1 MQPNSEKTIT
11 ETEENADSKP
21 PGKGGSN
28 NRSRKF
34 LLIIFLFGIVVG
46 SFYSI
51 RWLHYYFTH
60 ASTDD
65 ARVKGNLISV
75 SPTVQGK
82 IRLLP
87 VQEGNR
93 VEKGQLIA
101 QLREEDYQAQV
112 DVASGDVKAIEAAL
126 NEAGADLIMAKE
138 KTEKEVQQATAVMHA
153 SQARLKEA
161 KAELLLAQL
170 NFNRTEKLYKSKSI
184 SASVMDQ
191 VASAIELAR
200 AKVVR
205 AEEEINENKA
215 KFKVAVANTGEVT
228 LKQKRMESAKG
239 KLEEAKAKLKAER
252 LKLAHT
258 TVTSPLEGV
267 VAKKI
272 ANVGEVV
279 KPGQPVCVIID
290 LNNIWVEANLEET
303 KIEHVRSGQL
313 VDLKVDAYPKTEFTG
328 KVVSIGAAAAS
339 EFSLIPESRS
349 AGNFT
354 KVTQRIPIRIE
365 VVDPA
370 EQLRPGMM
378 VVVGI
383 DIRDNNK

>member
-1 MQPNSEKTIT
+1 
-11 ETEENADSKP
+11 
-21 PGKGGSN
+21 
-28 NRSRKF
+28 
-34 LLIIFLFGIVVG
+34 
-46 SFYSI
+46 
-51 RWLHYYFTH
+51 
-60 ASTDD
+60 
-65 ARVKGNLISV
+65 
-75 SPTVQGK
+75 
-82 IRLLP
+82 
-87 VQEGNR
+87 
-93 VEKGQLIA
+93 
-101 QLREEDYQAQV
+101 
-112 DVASGDVKAIEAAL
+112 VASGDVKAIEAAL
-126 NEAGADLIMAKE
+126 NEASADLIMVKE
-138 KTEKEVQQATAVMHA
+138 KTEKEVHQATAVMHA

-170 NFNRTEKLYKSKSI
+170 NFNRTDKLYKSKSI
-184 SASVMDQ
+184 SASEMDK
-191 VASAIELAR
+191 VASVIELGR

-215 KFKVAVANTGEVT
+215 KLNVAVANTGEVT

-258 TVTSPLEGV
+258 TVTSPIDGV

-272 ANVGEVV
+272 ANIGEVI

-290 LNNIWVEANLEET
+290 LNNIWLEANLEET
-303 KIEHVRSGQL
+303 KVEHVRPGQL

-365 VVDPA
+365 VIDPA
-370 EQLRPGMM
+370 KQLRPGMM

-383 DIRDNNK
+383 DIRDNKQ

>member
-21 PGKGGSN
+21 LGKGGSN

-46 SFYSI
+46 SFYGI

-87 VQEGNR
+87 VQEGSR

-126 NEAGADLIMAKE
+126 NEAGADLIMSKE
-138 KTEKEVQQATAVMHA
+138 KTEKEVQQATAVLHA

-161 KAELLLAQL
+161 KAELLLAKL
-170 NFNRTEKLYKSKSI
+170 NFERTGKLYKSKSV
-184 SASVMDQ
+184 SASNVDK
-191 VASAIELAR
+191 VSSAFELAR

-205 AEEEINENKA
+205 AEEEINENRA
-215 KFKVAVANTGEVT
+215 KLKVAVANIGEVT
-228 LKQKRMESAKG
+228 LKQKRLESSKG
-239 KLEEAKAKLKAER
+239 KLEEAKANLEAKR

-303 KIEHVRSGQL
+303 KIEHVRPGQL
-313 VDLKVDAYPKTEFTG
+313 VDLKVDAYPNTEFAG

>member
-1 MQPNSEKTIT
+1 MQPNSEKTIN
-11 ETEENADSKP
+11 ETEKNAGSKP
-21 PGKGGSN
+21 PGKNWLN

-34 LLIIFLFGIVVG
+34 ILIIFLFGIVVG
-46 SFYSI
+46 SFYGI

-75 SPTVQGK
+75 SPMVQGK

-87 VQEGNR
+87 VQEGNH

-101 QLREEDYQAQV
+101 QLREEDYQARV

-126 NEAGADLIMAKE
+126 NEASADLIMVKE
-138 KTEKEVQQATAVMHA
+138 KTEKEVHQATAVMHA

-170 NFNRTEKLYKSKSI
+170 NFNRTDKLYKSKSI
-184 SASVMDQ
+184 SASEMDK
-191 VASAIELAR
+191 VASVIELGR

-215 KFKVAVANTGEVT
+215 KLNVAVANTGEVT

-239 KLEEAKAKLKAER
+239 KLEEAKAKLEAER

-258 TVTSPLEGV
+258 TVTSPIDGV

-272 ANVGEVV
+272 ANIGEVI

-290 LNNIWVEANLEET
+290 LNNIWLEANLEET
-303 KIEHVRSGQL
+303 KVEHVRPGQL
-313 VDLKVDAYPKTEFTG
+313 VDLKVDAYSKTEFAG
-328 KVVSIGAAAAS
+328 KVVSIGAATAS

-365 VVDPA
+365 VIDPA
-370 EQLRPGMM
+370 KQLRPGMM

-383 DIRDNNK
+383 DIRDNKQ

>member
-21 PGKGGSN
+21 LGKGGSN

-46 SFYSI
+46 SFYGI

-87 VQEGNR
+87 VQEGSR

-126 NEAGADLIMAKE
+126 NEARADLIMAKE
-138 KTEKEVQQATAVMHA
+138 KTEKEVQQAAAVLHA

-161 KAELLLAQL
+161 KAELLLAKL
-170 NFNRTEKLYKSKSI
+170 NFERTGKLYKSKSV
-184 SASVMDQ
+184 SASNVDK
-191 VASAIELAR
+191 VSSAFELAR

-205 AEEEINENKA
+205 AEEEINENRA
-215 KFKVAVANTGEVT
+215 KLKVAVANIGEVT
-228 LKQKRMESAKG
+228 LKQKRLESSKG
-239 KLEEAKAKLKAER
+239 KLEEAKANLEAKR

-303 KIEHVRSGQL
+303 KIEHVRPGQL
-313 VDLKVDAYPKTEFTG
+313 VDLKVDAYPNTEFAG

>member
-11 ETEENADSKP
+11 ETEKNVGSKP
-21 PGKGGSN
+21 PGKGWSN
-28 NRSRKF
+28 NSSRKF
-34 LLIIFLFGIVVG
+34 LLIIFLLGIVVG
-46 SFYSI
+46 SFYGI

-65 ARVKGNLISV
+65 ARVKGNLIAV

-87 VQEGNR
+87 VQEGDH

-101 QLREEDYQAQV
+101 QLREEDYQARV

-170 NFNRTEKLYKSKSI
+170 NFNRTDKLYKSKSI
-184 SASVMDQ
+184 SASEMDK
-191 VASAIELAR
+191 VTSAIELAR
-200 AKVVR
+200 AKMVR
-205 AEEEINENKA
+205 AEEEINENRA
-215 KFKVAVANTGEVT
+215 KLNVAVANTGEVT
-228 LKQKRMESAKG
+228 LKQKRLESAKG
-239 KLEEAKAKLKAER
+239 KLEEAKANLEAER

-258 TVTSPLEGV
+258 TVTSPIDGV

-272 ANVGEVV
+272 ANIGEVV
-279 KPGQPVCVIID
+279 KPGQPLCVIID
-290 LNNIWVEANLEET
+290 LNHIWLEANLEET
-303 KIEHVRSGQL
+303 KVEHVRPGQF

-365 VVDPA
+365 IVDPA
-370 EQLRPGMM
+370 KQLRPGMM

-383 DIRDNNK
+383 DIRDNKQ

>member
-46 SFYSI
+46 SFYGI

-87 VQEGNR
+87 VQEGSR

-138 KTEKEVQQATAVMHA
+138 KTEKEVQQAAAVLNA

-161 KAELLLAQL
+161 KAELLLAKL
-170 NFNRTEKLYKSKSI
+170 NFERTGKLYKSKSV
-184 SASVMDQ
+184 SASDVDK
-191 VASAIELAR
+191 VSSAFELAR

-215 KFKVAVANTGEVT
+215 KLKVAVANTGEVT
-228 LKQKRMESAKG
+228 LKQKRLESSKG
-239 KLEEAKAKLKAER
+239 KLEEAKANLEAKR

-279 KPGQPVCVIID
+279 KPGQPICVIID

-303 KIEHVRSGQL
+303 KIEHVRPGQL
-313 VDLKVDAYPKTEFTG
+313 VDLKVDAYPKTEFAG

-370 EQLRPGMM
+370 KQLRPGMM

>member
-11 ETEENADSKP
+11 ETEENAGSKP
-21 PGKGGSN
+21 PGKGWSN

-46 SFYSI
+46 SFYGI

-87 VQEGNR
+87 VREGNR

-138 KTEKEVQQATAVMHA
+138 KTEKEVQQATAVLHA
-153 SQARLKEA
+153 SQARLNEA
-161 KAELLLAQL
+161 KAELLLAKL
-170 NFNRTEKLYKSKSI
+170 NFERTGKLYKSKSV
-184 SASVMDQ
+184 SASDVDK
-191 VASAIELAR
+191 VSSAFELAR

-272 ANVGEVV
+272 ANIGEVV

-303 KIEHVRSGQL
+303 KVEHVRPGQL

-370 EQLRPGMM
+370 KQLRPGMM

>member
-11 ETEENADSKP
+11 ETEKNAGSKP
-21 PGKGGSN
+21 PGKNWSN

-34 LLIIFLFGIVVG
+34 ILIIFLFGIVVG
-46 SFYSI
+46 SFYGI

-75 SPTVQGK
+75 SPMVQGK

-87 VQEGNR
+87 VQEGNH

-101 QLREEDYQAQV
+101 QLREEDYQARV

-126 NEAGADLIMAKE
+126 NEASADLIMVKE
-138 KTEKEVQQATAVMHA
+138 KTEKEVHQATAVMHA

-170 NFNRTEKLYKSKSI
+170 NFNRTDKLYKSKSI
-184 SASVMDQ
+184 SASEMDK
-191 VASAIELAR
+191 VASVIELGR

-215 KFKVAVANTGEVT
+215 KLNVAVVNTGEVT

-258 TVTSPLEGV
+258 TVTSPIDGV

-272 ANVGEVV
+272 ANIGEVI

-290 LNNIWVEANLEET
+290 LNNIWLEANLEET
-303 KIEHVRSGQL
+303 KVEHVRPGQL

-365 VVDPA
+365 VIDPA
-370 EQLRPGMM
+370 KQLRPGMM

-383 DIRDNNK
+383 DIRDNKQ